1 MSLTALTFG
10 KKKNSFSASAVIQ
23 ITRPSD
29 LIVSHSNEENSAKV
43 IKSCFF
49 FQQNEPYILANV
61 VSGVV
66 SEKMYGVIDGK
77 KFEIV
82 ELESKYGYEGI
93 AKKGMTIGLIV
104 KGLEREIIESGTTIL
119 FEEKK

>member
-10 KKKNSFSASAVIQ
+10 NKKNSFSVSSAIQ

-29 LIVSHSNEENSAKV
+29 FIVSNSNEENSAKV

-49 FQQNEPYILANV
+49 FQQVEPYILANV

-66 SEKMYGVIDGK
+66 SEKMYGTINGK

-82 ELESKYGYEGI
+82 ELESKYGDAGI

-104 KGLEREIIESGTTIL
+104 KGLEHETIESGTTIL